1 MTSAAPDIK
10 GPLVEEWLD
19 LHFFRPTGFVVARWA
34 RSLRL
39 TADHVTMLCL
49 AIGLVGGNLLV
60 YRSVPLNW
68 LGVVLLVTSDIF
80 DSADGQLA
88 RMTGTSTKLGRVL
101 DGFSDSLRFTNVYA
115 SLAVHAVLVGAGWS
129 AIALAGAA
137 LLVHTVQA
145 SAADFI
151 RQAYLLYGA
160 GRASDLDLPST
171 LPSPAGPAWRRF
183 AQARYNDW
191 VRMQARLFP
200 RTAALARELG
210 PGTTPPTAFRAR
222 YEALQGPWVRR
233 CWWFAQNI
241 RFVLIAAGVASGKP
255 TTFFWLT
262 LLLPTPLCFWIV
274 RGHERNAALLLDEV
288 ACSRHP
294 EARVA

>member
-19 LHFFRPTGFVVARWA
+19 LRFFRPTGFAVARCA
-34 RSLRL
+34 RRLGL

-49 AIGLVGGNLLV
+49 AIGLAGGNLLI
-60 YRSVPLNW
+60 YRDARLNW

-88 RMTGTSTKLGRVL
+88 RMTGTSTRLGRVL
-101 DGFSDSLRFTNVYA
+101 DGFSDGLRFANVYV
-115 SLAVHAVLVGAGWS
+115 SFTIHAILMGAGWP
-129 AIALAGAA
+129 IVALGAA
-137 LLVHTVQA
+137 ALFMHSVQA

-160 GRASDLDLPST
+160 GRHAELDVPET
-171 LPSPAGPAWRRF
+171 LNTPTGSPWRRF

-200 RTAALARELG
+200 RTTALARELG
-210 PGTTPPTAFRAR
+210 PSTTPPALFRFG
-222 YEALQGPWVRR
+222 YEALQGPWVRE
-233 CWWFAQNI
+233 CWWIGQNI
-241 RFVLIAAGVASGKP
+241 RFFLIALGVAYGAAS
-255 TTFFWLT
+255 FFWLT
-262 LLLPTPLCFWIV
+262 LLLPTPLLIWIV
-274 RGHERNAALLLDEV
+274 QGHERNAVALLAEASPSGNLEAKV
-288 ACSRHP
+288 A
-294 EARVA
+294 